1 MGCIKMFGLT
11 NKEKIN
17 SLILNASQNCIET
30 YTSGIKDLLDKQ
42 DHLSDQ
48 EMEQCAMHIR
58 REYLDAVTNSVL
70 TFFQNSSPV
79 IYSRLQMAMISP
91 RICGMDDDL
100 VNLDIG
106 LSAGALYALCY
117 YAVTNKKAKT
127 YDCSKLSQLQ
137 NDLMNQALAKLSENM

>member
-1 MGCIKMFGLT
+1 MFGLT

-17 SLILNASQNCIET
+17 SLILNASQNCIEI
-30 YTSGIKDLLDKQ
+30 YTSGIKNLLDKQ
-42 DHLSDQ
+42 DLGNQ
-48 EMEQCAMHIR
+48 EMEQCVIHIR

-70 TFFQNSSPV
+70 TFFQNSSPA

-91 RICGMDDDL
+91 GICDMDDDL

-106 LSAGALYALCY
+106 LSAGVLYALCY

-127 YDCSKLSQLQ
+127 YDCSKLSHLQ